1 MKNELYS
8 ISKIFTERLLRIPDY
23 QRGYAWTERQLKD
36 YWIDIDQLE
45 VGNNHYFGVL
55 TLETVDKK
63 KYNKWDDDLWII
75 ESKSY
80 EPNYVVDGQQR
91 LTTTIILI
99 QAIIESLDENKK
111 LNYTSA
117 EDIRK
122 KFIFES
128 KDNGISRSYIFGYE
142 VDNPS
147 YEFLKQS
154 IFNEISEN
162 QGIIQETIYT
172 HNLIKAKNF
181 FQEKLKNLTFEQK

>member
-128 KDNGISRSYIFGYE
+128 KDNSKVTEVIPKQFCNELIDQQIRYNTNVQFGHIRDMI
-142 VDNPS
+142 V
-147 YEFLKQS
+147 
-154 IFNEISEN
+154 
-162 QGIIQETIYT
+162 QEAFKPVT
-172 HNLIKAKNF
+172 K
-181 FQEKLKNLTFEQK
+181 